1 MKVLWAS
8 NAPWCPTG
16 YGTQT
21 NQVTARLKEAGVDVA
36 IAANFGISSRTVEHN
51 GIRVYPHGWE
61 SASNDVIPPWALH
74 HFAGEPGWL
83 ITLTDVWTLKSPEYT
98 TMNMACWTPV
108 DHTPVPPTVVNFFR
122 KTGAVPIAMSR
133 HGQRELE
140 RAGLDALYAPHAID
154 TGVYSPVPMEAAR
167 AASGLPV
174 GAFVVGMVAN
184 NKGRTPARKSFP
196 EAFLAF
202 SMLRHSHPDAVLYV
216 HAEKTGATQGIN
228 LEVLAAECGIPKESL
243 VFADQAQMRLG
254 ISDEQMVNLYSSMN
268 VLLAPSRGEGFGIPV
283 IEAQACGT
291 PVIVTNATAQ
301 PELCAPG
308 GWIVPGQPEWDP
320 DQCAWWTAPSVEGL
334 TAALVSAYEA
344 RDDVALREQA
354 RTFAEKYDADRVFLE
369 CWVPIMK
376 RLYDRLPSA
385 EPIVAEPVA

>member
-1 MKVLWAS
+1 MKLLWAS

-21 NQVTARLKEAGVDVA
+21 NQVTARLKAAGVDVA

-83 ITLTDVWTLKSPEYT
+83 VTLTDVWTLKSPEYM
-98 TMNMACWTPV
+98 TMNMACWVPV
-108 DHTPVPPTVVNFFR
+108 DHTPVPLAVKTFFE

-140 RAGLDALYAPHAID
+140 KAGLEALYAPHAID
-154 TGVYSPVPMEAAR
+154 TNVYAPKPMNEAR
-167 AASGLPV
+167 AAAGLPQD
-174 GAFVVGMVAN
+174 AFVVGMVAN

-202 SMLRHSHPDAVLYV
+202 SAIRRQYPDALLYV
-216 HAEKTGATQGIN
+216 HAEKLGATQGIN
-228 LEVLAAECGIPKESL
+228 LEVLAAECGIDPTSL

-254 ISDEQMVNLYSSMN
+254 ISDEQMVNLYSSMD

-301 PELCAPG
+301 PELCGA
-308 GWIVPGQPEWDP
+308 GWIITGQPEWDP
-320 DQCAWWTAPSVEGL
+320 DQCAWWTTPSIEGL
-334 TAALVSAYEA
+334 VAALSDSYENRGDQAERDKA
-344 RDDVALREQA
+344 RRFAL
-354 RTFAEKYDADRVFLE
+354 KYDADEVFLTY
-369 CWVPIMK
+369 WVPIIK
-376 RLYDRLPSA
+376 RLHERLPSA